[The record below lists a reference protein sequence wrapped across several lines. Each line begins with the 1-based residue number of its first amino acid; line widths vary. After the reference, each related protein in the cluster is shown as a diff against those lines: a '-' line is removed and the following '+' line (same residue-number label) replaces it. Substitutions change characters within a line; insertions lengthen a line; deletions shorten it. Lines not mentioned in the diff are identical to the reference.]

1 MDFLLEPPKRM
12 QTFSA
17 DTLILANRNLSGTS
31 DLQSYKIVSLC
42 FSHQICGNF
51 CYSSNRNR
59 IGFAFFFF
67 FFEALS
73 SATFFLKGSGVG
85 LWIWVW
91 VVPWCHSPMPHFW
104 DIVGSR
110 DYSMYP

>member
-1 MDFLLEPPKRM
+1 MVIFVIAAIEM
-12 QTFSA
+12 E
-17 DTLILANRNLSGTS
+17 S
-31 DLQSYKIVSLC
+31 DLQY
-42 FSHQICGNF
+42 
-51 CYSSNRNR
+51 
-59 IGFAFFFF
+59 
-67 FFEALS
+67 FEALG

-85 LWIWVW
+85 LWMWVW